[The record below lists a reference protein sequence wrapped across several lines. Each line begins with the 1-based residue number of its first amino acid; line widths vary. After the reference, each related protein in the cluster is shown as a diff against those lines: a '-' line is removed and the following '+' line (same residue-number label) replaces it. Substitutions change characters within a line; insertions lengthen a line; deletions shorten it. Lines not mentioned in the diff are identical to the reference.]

1 VNHRHRK
8 GLHAL
13 CAHPV
18 RAYNDLKA
26 VRAMLVELGAEAA
39 HGGGGRVFVKR
50 NGWTHRFHDAKY
62 SLSKDEVLAIP
73 PIS

>member
-1 VNHRHRK
+1 
-8 GLHAL
+8 
-13 CAHPV
+13 
-18 RAYNDLKA
+18 
-26 VRAMLVELGAEAA
+26 MLVELGAEAA